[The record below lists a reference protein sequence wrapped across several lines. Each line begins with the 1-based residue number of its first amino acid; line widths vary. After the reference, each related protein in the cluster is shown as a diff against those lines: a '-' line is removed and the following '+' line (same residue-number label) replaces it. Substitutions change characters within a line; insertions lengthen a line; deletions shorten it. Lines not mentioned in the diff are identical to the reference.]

1 MLTVTMSSS
10 GLENGGHSNRISS
23 PESVFLTPPSKQP
36 PLNIS
41 GTPVLED
48 FPQND
53 DERERRQ
60 RRRSRV
66 VDLQLS
72 STDSPHSVAS
82 PSNRKF
88 ETSSL
93 LVPKFTNTQI
103 ADHYSTCIKLSTEN
117 KITTKNA
124 FGLHLIDF
132 MTEILQEKD
141 SELTN
146 FKVAAGTLDASTK
159 IYAVRVDA
167 VHADVYRVLGGLG
180 KSAPAEGADTQEADG
195 STAIPGTIKKVQ
207 KPKKKHQGKTIEQNI
222 NNLNVSEADRKYEID
237 PMFQKTAASFD
248 ECSTAGVF
256 LSSLHCSDYRSELLF
271 HSDVRPLST
280 AEPLKF
286 PDLGSVEVAD
296 LKTALMQC
304 VEERQICPSLAE
316 FQFSK
321 WDSDAHTESLSVLV
335 DKFKKSDQVFDV
347 NSEIEDSDSEDC
359 ADMPLED
366 DFDADM
372 HDQTAGGDHH
382 EFKSCQK
389 SSEFQNSRQEVISL
403 GDGDIGTMCLHL
415 SMKPGEYSYF
425 SPRTMSMWAGPDHWC
440 FKPRRKQDPT
450 SQEEKKKKTTKKVY
464 EINFEE
470 EIDFNTHFRKTRAAT
485 TLAKSTLDNQSRR
498 ATTLPAD
505 FHYELENI
513 VQLNL
518 KPGNK
523 LRKATSQSAS
533 SEQDDEIEEYDYNNP
548 NDTSEFCPAVPAAD
562 SDEDDDGDGPD
573 GLFVGANGTQ
583 FDFTINPNIGFGN
596 SQDNENDADVNGLD
610 NPMYG
615 ELKLVAEPQKVNKI
629 EIHYA
634 KTAKKMDMK
643 RLKQSMWNLLI
654 DGQEKE
660 AVAENETEPKKNL
673 DIVPDEKIFSD
684 LTKDLLK
691 NLPPLMAQNLSVP
704 LAFACLLHLA
714 NEKNL
719 TLKVVED
726 LSDVLVM
733 QGD

>member
-1 MLTVTMSSS
+1 MIAVTMSSA
-10 GLENGGHSNRISS
+10 GLDIAGHPRSISS
-23 PESVFLTPPSKQP
+23 PESVFLTPTSKQP

-72 STDSPHSVAS
+72 NTESPHSVAS
-82 PSNRKF
+82 PSSRKPD
-88 ETSSL
+88 TPSL

-180 KSAPAEGADTQEADG
+180 KSAPSAEGADSQEADEDP
-195 STAIPGTIKKVQ
+195 AAPGTIKKVQ
-207 KPKKKHQGKTIEQNI
+207 KPKKKHQGKTIEQNLNNI
-222 NNLNVSEADRKYEID
+222 NISEADRKYEID

-280 AEPLKF
+280 AEPLEF
-286 PDLGSVEVAD
+286 PTLGSVEVAD

-321 WDSDAHTESLSVLV
+321 WDNDALTESLSVLV
-335 DKFKKSDQVFDV
+335 DKFKKNDQVFDV
-347 NSEIEDSDSEDC
+347 NSEIEDSDSEEC
-359 ADMPLED
+359 AGVPMED

-372 HDQTAGGDHH
+372 HDQTAGGDH
-382 EFKSCQK
+382 EFRSCQK

-425 SPRTMSMWAGPDHWC
+425 SPRTMSLWAGPDHWC
-440 FKPRRKQDPT
+440 FKPHRKQDPT
-450 SQEEKKKKTTKKVY
+450 QQEKRKKTAKKVF

-470 EIDFNTHFRKTRAAT
+470 EIDFNAHFRKTRAAT
-485 TLAKSTLDNQSRR
+485 TLAKSTLDNQSKK
-498 ATTLPAD
+498 ATTLPSD
-505 FHYELENI
+505 FHYEIENI
-513 VQLNL
+513 VQLSL

-523 LRKATSQSAS
+523 LRKMAAQTSL

-548 NDTSEFCPAVPAAD
+548 NDTSEFCPAVP
-562 SDEDDDGDGPD
+562 
-573 GLFVGANGTQ
+573 
-583 FDFTINPNIGFGN
+583 
-596 SQDNENDADVNGLD
+596 DNENDADENGLD
-610 NPMYG
+610 NPIYG

-643 RLKQSMWNLLI
+643 RLKQSMWKLLT

-660 AVAENETEPKKNL
+660 AVAENETEPKGKL
-673 DIVPDEKIFSD
+673 DMVPDEKIFSD

-733 QGD
+733 QGN

>member
-1 MLTVTMSSS
+1 MIAVTMSSG
-10 GLENGGHSNRISS
+10 GLETVGRSSSISS
-23 PESVFLTPPSKQP
+23 PETVFLTPTSKQP

-48 FPQND
+48 CPQND

-72 STDSPHSVAS
+72 NTDSPHSVAS
-82 PSNRKF
+82 PSRKPD
-88 ETSSL
+88 TPSI

-141 SELTN
+141 SEVTN

-180 KSAPAEGADTQEADG
+180 KSAPSAEGADSQEADG
-195 STAIPGTIKKVQ
+195 GPAAPGTIKKVQ
-207 KPKKKHQGKTIEQNI
+207 KPKKKHQGKTIEQNL
-222 NNLNVSEADRKYEID
+222 NNINVSEADRKYEID

-280 AEPLKF
+280 AEPLEF
-286 PDLGSVEVAD
+286 PALGSVEVAD
-296 LKTALMQC
+296 LKSALLQC

-321 WDSDAHTESLSVLV
+321 WDNDALTESLSVLV
-335 DKFKKSDQVFDV
+335 DKFKKSDQVFDI
-347 NSEIEDSDSEDC
+347 NSEIEDSDNEEC
-359 ADMPLED
+359 AGVPVED
-366 DFDADM
+366 DFDADI
-372 HDQTAGGDHH
+372 HDQTAGGDR
-382 EFKSCQK
+382 EFRSCQK

-425 SPRTMSMWAGPDHWC
+425 SPRTMSMWAGPDHWR
-440 FKPRRKQDPT
+440 FKPHRKQDPN
-450 SQEEKKKKTTKKVY
+450 SQQEKKKKTTKKVF

-470 EIDFNTHFRKTRAAT
+470 EMDFNAHFRKTRAAT
-485 TLAKSTLDNQSRR
+485 TLAKSTLDNQSKK
-498 ATTLPAD
+498 ATTLPSD
-505 FHYELENI
+505 FHYEIENI

-523 LRKATSQSAS
+523 LRKMASQSAS

-548 NDTSEFCPAVPAAD
+548 NDTSEFCPAVP
-562 SDEDDDGDGPD
+562 
-573 GLFVGANGTQ
+573 
-583 FDFTINPNIGFGN
+583 
-596 SQDNENDADVNGLD
+596 DNENDADENGLD
-610 NPMYG
+610 NPIYG

-643 RLKQSMWNLLI
+643 RLKQSMWNLLT

-660 AVAENETEPKKNL
+660 AVAENETEPKGNL
-673 DIVPDEKIFSD
+673 NMVPDEKIFSD

-726 LSDVLVM
+726 LSDVLVV
-733 QGD
+733 QGN

>member
-1 MLTVTMSSS
+1 MIAVTMSSA
-10 GLENGGHSNRISS
+10 GLETAGHPNSISS
-23 PESVFLTPPSKQP
+23 PESVFLTPSSKHP

-72 STDSPHSVAS
+72 NTDSPRSVAS
-82 PSNRKF
+82 PSVRKPD
-88 ETSSL
+88 TPSL

-180 KSAPAEGADTQEADG
+180 KNAPTEGADSQEADG
-195 STAIPGTIKKVQ
+195 VTAAPGTIKKVQ
-207 KPKKKHQGKTIEQNI
+207 KPKKRHQGKTIEQNP

-271 HSDVRPLST
+271 HSDVRPLPT

-296 LKTALMQC
+296 LKTALLQC
-304 VEERQICPSLAE
+304 VEERQICPSLAD

-321 WDSDAHTESLSVLV
+321 WDSDALTESLSVLV

-347 NSEIEDSDSEDC
+347 NSEIEDSDGEEC
-359 ADMPLED
+359 AGVPVED

-372 HDQTAGGDHH
+372 LDQTAGGDH
-382 EFKSCQK
+382 EFRSCQK
-389 SSEFQNSRQEVISL
+389 SSEFQNTRQEVISL

-440 FKPRRKQDPT
+440 FKPHRKQDPT
-450 SQEEKKKKTTKKVY
+450 SQQEKKKKTTKKVF

-470 EIDFNTHFRKTRAAT
+470 EIDFNAHFRKTRAAT
-485 TLAKSTLDNQSRR
+485 TLAKSTLDNQSKK

-505 FHYELENI
+505 FHYEIENI

-523 LRKATSQSAS
+523 LRKVTSQSAA

-562 SDEDDDGDGPD
+562 SDDDDGPD

-596 SQDNENDADVNGLD
+596 SQENENENDADVNGLD
-610 NPMYG
+610 NPIYG

-643 RLKQSMWNLLI
+643 RLKQSMWNLLTE
-654 DGQEKE
+654 GQEEKV
-660 AVAENETEPKKNL
+660 VAENETEPKGNL
-673 DIVPDEKIFSD
+673 DMVPDEKIFSD
-684 LTKDLLK
+684 LTKDLVK

-733 QGD
+733 QGN

>member
-1 MLTVTMSSS
+1 MIAVTMSSA
-10 GLENGGHSNRISS
+10 GLETAGHPSSISS
-23 PESVFLTPPSKQP
+23 PESVFLTPTSKQP

-41 GTPVLED
+41 GTPILED

-72 STDSPHSVAS
+72 TDSPHSVAS
-82 PSNRKF
+82 PSIRKPD
-88 ETSSL
+88 TPSL

-132 MTEILQEKD
+132 MNEILQEKD

-167 VHADVYRVLGGLG
+167 VHADVYKVLGGLG
-180 KSAPAEGADTQEADG
+180 KNATTEGTDSQEADG
-195 STAIPGTIKKVQ
+195 STAAPGTIKKVQ
-207 KPKKKHQGKTIEQNI
+207 KPKKKHQGKTIEQNL

-237 PMFQKTAASFD
+237 PMFHKTAASFD

-256 LSSLHCSDYRSELLF
+256 LSSLRCSDYRSELLF
-271 HSDVRPLST
+271 HSDARPLST

-286 PDLGSVEVAD
+286 PVLGSVEVAD
-296 LKTALMQC
+296 LKTSLLQC

-321 WDSDAHTESLSVLV
+321 GDNDALTESLSVLV
-335 DKFKKSDQVFDV
+335 DKFKKNDQIFDV
-347 NSEIEDSDSEDC
+347 NSEIEDSDSEEC
-359 ADMPLED
+359 AGVPVED
-366 DFDADM
+366 DFDADI
-372 HDQTAGGDHH
+372 HDQTAGGDH
-382 EFKSCQK
+382 EFRSCQK
-389 SSEFQNSRQEVISL
+389 SSEFQNSRQEVIPI

-440 FKPRRKQDPT
+440 FKPHRKQDPT
-450 SQEEKKKKTTKKVY
+450 SQQEKKKKTAKKVF

-485 TLAKSTLDNQSRR
+485 TLAKSTLDNQSKK

-505 FHYELENI
+505 FHYKIENI

-523 LRKATSQSAS
+523 LRKMTSQSTS

-548 NDTSEFCPAVPAAD
+548 NDTSEFCPAVP
-562 SDEDDDGDGPD
+562 
-573 GLFVGANGTQ
+573 
-583 FDFTINPNIGFGN
+583 
-596 SQDNENDADVNGLD
+596 DNENGADVNGLD
-610 NPMYG
+610 NPIYG

-643 RLKQSMWNLLI
+643 RLKQSMWNLLT

-660 AVAENETEPKKNL
+660 AVAENETEPKGNL
-673 DIVPDEKIFSD
+673 DMVTDEKIFSD

-733 QGD
+733 QGN

>member
-1 MLTVTMSSS
+1 MIAVTMSSA
-10 GLENGGHSNRISS
+10 GLETAGHPNSISS
-23 PESVFLTPPSKQP
+23 PESVFLTPSSKHP

-72 STDSPHSVAS
+72 NTDSPRSVAS
-82 PSNRKF
+82 PSVRKPD
-88 ETSSL
+88 TPSL

-180 KSAPAEGADTQEADG
+180 KNAPTEGADSQEADG
-195 STAIPGTIKKVQ
+195 VTAAPGTIKKVQ
-207 KPKKKHQGKTIEQNI
+207 KPKKRHQGKTIEQNP

-271 HSDVRPLST
+271 HSDVRPLPT

-296 LKTALMQC
+296 LKTALLQC
-304 VEERQICPSLAE
+304 VEERQICPSLAD

-321 WDSDAHTESLSVLV
+321 WDSDALTESLSVLV

-347 NSEIEDSDSEDC
+347 NSEIEDSDGEEC
-359 ADMPLED
+359 AGVPVED

-372 HDQTAGGDHH
+372 LDQTAGGDH
-382 EFKSCQK
+382 EFRSCQK
-389 SSEFQNSRQEVISL
+389 SSEFQNTRQEVISL

-440 FKPRRKQDPT
+440 FKPHRKQDPT
-450 SQEEKKKKTTKKVY
+450 SQQEKKKKTTKKVF

-470 EIDFNTHFRKTRAAT
+470 EIDFNAHFRKTRAAT
-485 TLAKSTLDNQSRR
+485 TLAKSTLDNQSKK

-505 FHYELENI
+505 FHYEIENI

-523 LRKATSQSAS
+523 LRKVTSQSAA

-548 NDTSEFCPAVPAAD
+548 NDTSEFCPAVP
-562 SDEDDDGDGPD
+562 E
-573 GLFVGANGTQ
+573 NE
-583 FDFTINPNIGFGN
+583 
-596 SQDNENDADVNGLD
+596 NENDADVNGLD
-610 NPMYG
+610 NPIYG

-643 RLKQSMWNLLI
+643 RLKQSMWNLLTE
-654 DGQEKE
+654 GQEEKV
-660 AVAENETEPKKNL
+660 VAENETEPKGNL
-673 DIVPDEKIFSD
+673 DMVPDEKIFSD
-684 LTKDLLK
+684 LTKDLVK

-733 QGD
+733 QGN